1 MNFLRFLINLFIIT
15 VLFNSSLFVDECQNF
30 EDKVLSIPYPE
41 NGYVTDG
48 QQPRYDLG
56 LFFHQEYDYENKKII
71 IKRNN
76 KNYPIIKFSLIE
88 EKFNPGDVIKKIMIK
103 IYLKL
108 MTT

>member
-15 VLFNSSLFVDECQNF
+15 VLFNSSLFGDECQNF

-56 LFFHQEYDYENKKII
+56 LFFT
-71 IKRNN
+71 
-76 KNYPIIKFSLIE
+76 KNMITK
-88 EKFNPGDVIKKIMIK
+88 IKK
-103 IYLKL
+103 
-108 MTT
+108 